1 MRRAPLVLALLAVC
15 GAAAAQPRIAGDY
28 SGQYYCS
35 QGLTGMTVRLGS
47 PRSGAVDATIVF
59 YAHPNNPG
67 VESGCYSATGRIES
81 DGRVRLTPGA
91 WIYKPSEG
99 WSMTVLEGR
108 LAADGAFT
116 GRIIA
121 PTSPSACT
129 TFTMRRG
136 ATPFKAPPAQCVRE
150 PLVG

>member
-1 MRRAPLVLALLAVC
+1 MRRALLGLALLAVC
-15 GAAAAQPRIAGDY
+15 GAAIAQPRVGGDY

-35 QGLTGMTVRLGS
+35 QGLTGMTVRLGV
-47 PRSGAVDATIVF
+47 PRDGAVDATIVF

-67 VESGCYSATGRIES
+67 VASGCYSASGRVEP
-81 DGRVRLTPGA
+81 DGRVRLAPVA
-91 WIYKPSEG
+91 WIHRPGES

-116 GRIIA
+116 GRVIA
-121 PTSPSACT
+121 PTAPSACT